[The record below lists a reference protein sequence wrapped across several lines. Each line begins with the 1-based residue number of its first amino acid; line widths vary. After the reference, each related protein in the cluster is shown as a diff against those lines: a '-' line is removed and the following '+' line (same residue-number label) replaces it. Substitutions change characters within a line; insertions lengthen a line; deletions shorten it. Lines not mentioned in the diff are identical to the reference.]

1 MALLD
6 LPLVPML
13 LLVATFITPNFSE
26 HSRHDRPRRSH
37 GSGNAIFQQ
46 LLESAGDQVIRQ
58 RTADALGELDDHAL
72 DPSPD
77 RDVSRRLANL
87 EANVDQLLK
96 QNDLLRRQL
105 AESESRSQRLG
116 ALVEKLEQIFG
127 GDLNEN
133 VVKGN
138 VRDENGH
145 GDSGG
150 KYDKEQ
156 MRINSLLEYLGNREA
171 ELVAYSPGHYL
182 TSNQTSTVDDLRE
195 ELSNG
200 GRKTLDLLGRS
211 LVQLSEKADLIEND
225 VRSVQ
230 SQMEQRGASN
240 SIAAEVPRRS
250 STIKTTAEQPLANI
264 TELDASRKVAFSV
277 AATRS
282 QYGIIGGPQ
291 VVQFQDVMENKGG
304 YYVASNYTFVCA
316 VPGWYYF
323 TVSLRTVDNKYLGVL
338 MMKNDDYLVGV
349 STDAGARN
357 TMESQS
363 TIVELQAGDAVWLRL
378 APGEKYGIFSDIYR
392 YSTFSG
398 FLLFKS

>member
-1 MALLD
+1 MARLD
-6 LPLVPML
+6 LSLAPML

-26 HSRHDRPRRSH
+26 HSGHDRPRRSH

-58 RTADALGELDDHAL
+58 RPANALGELDDHAL
-72 DPSPD
+72 DPLPD

-87 EANVDQLLK
+87 EANVEQLLK
-96 QNDLLRRQL
+96 QNDLLRQQL
-105 AESESRSQRLG
+105 AVSESRSQRLG

-127 GDLNEN
+127 GDVNEN

-145 GDSGG
+145 ADSGG
-150 KYDKEQ
+150 KYDEEQ

-182 TSNQTSTVDDLRE
+182 TLNQTSTVDDLRE

-200 GRKTLDLLGRS
+200 ARKTLDLLGRS

-225 VRSVQ
+225 VRSIQ
-230 SQMEQRGASN
+230 SQMEQRGAAN
-240 SIAAEVPRRS
+240 SIAAAVPRRS
-250 STIKTTAEQPLANI
+250 STIKTSAEQPLANI

-282 QYGIIGGPQ
+282 QYGTTGGPQ

-304 YYVASNYTFVCA
+304 YYLASNYTFLCA

-349 STDAGARN
+349 STDASTRN

-378 APGEKYGIFSDIYR
+378 APGEKYAIFSDSYR

-398 FLLFKS
+398 YLLFKS